1 MKAQT
6 VFTIVAL
13 TLMAVVFTLGATG
26 EIHPFSARAL
36 VAIVV
41 AVWAFLAL
49 LPYHKE
55 GNK

>member
-6 VFTIVAL
+6 VFSLVAL
-13 TLMAVVFTLGATG
+13 TLMGLIFALGATG
-26 EIHPFSARAL
+26 AIHPFAARAG
-36 VAIVV
+36 VALVV

-55 GNK
+55 GSK